1 MDTDLR
7 DRTMERVLSIP
18 AIIGLFS
25 LVSCATI
32 SDTLEKMRCES
43 WREQEDELAQGL
55 DEYSGEYR
63 VETLDRAEQILRDAN
78 RIAAKRY
85 ADCDY

>member
-1 MDTDLR
+1 
-7 DRTMERVLSIP
+7 
-18 AIIGLFS
+18 
-25 LVSCATI
+25 
-32 SDTLEKMRCES
+32 MRCES